1 MKQNEALDFIVIGA
15 GIAGLSAAAELAEHA
30 KVLVLEREQHP
41 GYHATGRSAAY
52 FAPAYGNETVRAL
65 SAACE
70 GFFTTPPNTFT
81 NVPLMRPRQVI
92 FVGRHDQRDAISA
105 LAAEVEQLRLIDG
118 AEVCS
123 RVPILNQ
130 DYVACGLLGKSG
142 GDLDVDALL
151 QGYRRQLKA
160 RGGIL
165 LTATKVEA
173 MEFEQG
179 RWSVKT
185 TKGSFSAPSVVNAAG
200 AWADQVAALAGAD
213 PLNIQPKRRTAML
226 VDLSAEFEF
235 ADWPL
240 VVDVDE
246 QFYLKPNAGQLLLSP
261 ADETPSEPCDA
272 QADEFDI
279 AVAIDRI
286 SRATSLEVSH
296 IKHRW
301 AGLRSFAPDHTFVV
315 GQDSRREGFFWLAGQ
330 GGYGVQSAPALAQL
344 TSHLLT
350 QSTLG
355 GDFKDIAAYKQ
366 AVSPE
371 RFSKD

>member
-1 MKQNEALDFIVIGA
+1 M
-15 GIAGLSAAAELAEHA
+15 
-30 KVLVLEREQHP
+30 
-41 GYHATGRSAAY
+41 
-52 FAPAYGNETVRAL
+52 
-65 SAACE
+65 
-70 GFFTTPPNTFT
+70 
-81 NVPLMRPRQVI
+81 

-179 RWSVKT
+179 SWSVKT

-350 QSTLG
+350 QSTLV